1 MSHRLTTVG
10 IVDDHYIF
18 RDSLSLLIKSFLQYE
33 VTIKACDGQDLIDAL
48 QTEPLPDVIILDVE
62 MPGMNGKDTL
72 QFIRKQYSEK
82 VMIIVLSMY
91 KEPKLVQDLLNL
103 GANGF
108 VTKSSSPEILHNA
121 LRFTIS
127 NGFYLSPDVAKEL
140 YQSNESERGELNFL
154 EKEIVQL
161 VCDQLTNSEIA
172 RKMHLERSTVNSYRT
187 RILDKLSVRNTAGLV
202 VWAIKSGLYDLHTV
216 KD

>member
-1 MSHRLTTVG
+1 
-10 IVDDHYIF
+10 
-18 RDSLSLLIKSFLQYE
+18 
-33 VTIKACDGQDLIDAL
+33 
-48 QTEPLPDVIILDVE
+48 
-62 MPGMNGKDTL
+62 
-72 QFIRKQYSEK
+72 
-82 VMIIVLSMY
+82 
-91 KEPKLVQDLLNL
+91 
-103 GANGF
+103 